1 MKNHTII
8 TVKNLYKVYKLYDKP
23 IDRLKEAIS
32 FNGKKYHKNFYA
44 LKDINLDIK
53 NETCVGIIGTNGS
66 GKSTFLKIITGV
78 LSQTS
83 GEVTVNGRISALLEL
98 GIGFNVEY
106 TGIENI
112 YLSGTIMGFTKEQ
125 MDLKISEIVE
135 FADIGEFI
143 YQPVKTYSSG
153 MFARLAF
160 SVAISVDPEILIVDE
175 ALSVGDIKFQQKCYR
190 KIEEFK
196 KNKTILLVT
205 HDMGA
210 ITKFCD
216 KVIWIEKGKLMDY
229 GDPITVSKKYQAY
242 LLNYNLEI
250 LNRKEYDINSLVKSE
265 EIKKDCMDIDLI
277 DRNFETFGDMK
288 AEIIGIGMFNSKT
301 KEKIEYVYPN
311 TEVSLILKIKNNS
324 YIQDEIVGFTVKD
337 RLSNIVFQT
346 NSFDLSKNLFEKIGE
361 YTYEF
366 KFIIPELNTGEY
378 TISPA
383 VASGTQVNHIQHN
396 WIHDAYV
403 FRVISNNVSNLE
415 GYMYISKIEF
425 NRL

>member
-1 MKNHTII
+1 MKDNAVI
-8 TVKNLYKVYKLYDKP
+8 TVKNLDKIYKLYDKP

-44 LKDINLDIK
+44 LKDVNISIEDKI
-53 NETCVGIIGTNGS
+53 CVGVIGTNGS

-83 GEVTVNGRISALLEL
+83 GEVIVNGRISALLEL
-98 GIGFNVEY
+98 GIGFNMEY

-125 MDLKISEIVE
+125 MDLKISDIIE
-135 FADIGEFI
+135 FADIGDFI

-175 ALSVGDIKFQQKCYR
+175 ALSVGDVKFQQKCYR

-196 KNKTILLVT
+196 ENRTILLVT

-229 GDPITVSKKYQAY
+229 GDPIAVSKKYQAY
-242 LLNYNLEI
+242 ILNYNLQHIET
-250 LNRKEYDINSLVKSE
+250 KEFDVNNSVKTDATE
-265 EIKKDCMDIDLI
+265 KDYTNVDMSFK
-277 DRNFETFGDMK
+277 NFETFGDMK
-288 AEIIGIGMFNSKT
+288 AQITGIGMFKSKT
-301 KEKIEYVYPN
+301 KERVEYVYPN
-311 TEVSLILKIKNNS
+311 TEVSVVLKVKNNT
-324 YIQDEIVGFTVKD
+324 YIEDEIVGFTVKD

-346 NSFDLSKNLFEKIGE
+346 NSFELSKNLSGKIGE
-361 YTYEF
+361 YIYEF

-403 FRVISNNVSNLE
+403 FRVVSNNVSKLE
-415 GYMYISKIEF
+415 GYMYISNIEF
-425 NRL
+425 SIL

>member
-1 MKNHTII
+1 MKDNVVI
-8 TVKNLYKVYKLYDKP
+8 TVKNLDKIYKLYDKP

-32 FNGKKYHKNFYA
+32 FRGKKYHKNFYA
-44 LKDINLDIK
+44 LKDVNLSIEDK
-53 NETCVGIIGTNGS
+53 MCVGIIGTNGS

-83 GEVTVNGRISALLEL
+83 GEVSVNGRISALLEL
-98 GIGFNVEY
+98 GIGFNMEY

-125 MDLKISEIVE
+125 MDLKISDIIE

-175 ALSVGDIKFQQKCYR
+175 ALSVGDVKFQQKCYR
-190 KIEEFK
+190 RIEEFK
-196 KNKTILLVT
+196 ENRTILLVT

-229 GDPITVSKKYQAY
+229 GDPITISKKYQAY
-242 LLNYNLEI
+242 ILNYNLE
-250 LNRKEYDINSLVKSE
+250 LLEKKELDNNNLVKSVAME
-265 EIKKDCMDIDLI
+265 KDYMNINMTFK
-277 DRNFETFGDMK
+277 NFETFGDMK
-288 AEIIGIGMFNSKT
+288 AQITGIGMFKSET
-301 KEKIEYVYPN
+301 KERVEYVYPN
-311 TEVSLILKIKNNS
+311 TEVSVVLKVKNNT
-324 YIQDEIVGFTVKD
+324 YIEDEIVGFTVKD

-346 NSFDLSKNLFEKIGE
+346 NSFELSENLSGKIGE
-361 YTYEF
+361 YIYEF

-403 FRVISNNVSNLE
+403 FRVVSNNVSKLE
-415 GYMYISKIEF
+415 GYMYISNIEF
-425 NRL
+425 SIL

>member
-1 MKNHTII
+1 MKDNAVI
-8 TVKNLYKVYKLYDKP
+8 TVKNLDKIYKLYDKP

-32 FNGKKYHKNFYA
+32 FSGKKYHKNFYA
-44 LKDINLDIK
+44 LKDVNLSIEDK
-53 NETCVGIIGTNGS
+53 MCVGIIGTNGS

-98 GIGFNVEY
+98 GIGFNMEY

-125 MDLKISEIVE
+125 MDLKISDIIE

-175 ALSVGDIKFQQKCYR
+175 ALSVGDVKFQQKCYR
-190 KIEEFK
+190 RIEEFK
-196 KNKTILLVT
+196 ENRTILLVT

-229 GDPITVSKKYQAY
+229 GDPITISKKYQAY
-242 LLNYNLEI
+242 ILNYNLE
-250 LNRKEYDINSLVKSE
+250 LLEKKELDNNNLVKSVAM
-265 EIKKDCMDIDLI
+265 KKDYMNINMTFK
-277 DRNFETFGDMK
+277 NFETFGDMK
-288 AEIIGIGMFNSKT
+288 AQITGIGMFKSKT
-301 KEKIEYVYPN
+301 KERVEYVYPN
-311 TEVSLILKIKNNS
+311 TEVSVVLKVKNNT
-324 YIQDEIVGFTVKD
+324 YIEDEIVGFTVKD

-346 NSFDLSKNLFEKIGE
+346 NSFELSENLSGKIGE
-361 YTYEF
+361 YIYEF

-403 FRVISNNVSNLE
+403 FRVVSNNVSKLE
-415 GYMYISKIEF
+415 GYMYISNIEF
-425 NRL
+425 SIL

>member
-1 MKNHTII
+1 MKDNAVI
-8 TVKNLYKVYKLYDKP
+8 TVKNLDKIYKLYDKP

-32 FNGKKYHKNFYA
+32 FSGKKYHKNFYA
-44 LKDINLDIK
+44 LKDVNLSIEDK
-53 NETCVGIIGTNGS
+53 MCVGIIGTNGS

-78 LSQTS
+78 LSQSS

-98 GIGFNVEY
+98 GIGFNIEY

-125 MDLKISEIVE
+125 MDLKISDIIE

-175 ALSVGDIKFQQKCYR
+175 ALSVGDVKFQQKCYR
-190 KIEEFK
+190 RIEEFK
-196 KNKTILLVT
+196 ENRTILLVT
-205 HDMGA
+205 HDIGA

-242 LLNYNLEI
+242 ILNYNLE
-250 LNRKEYDINSLVKSE
+250 LLEKKELDNNNLVKSDAME
-265 EIKKDCMDIDLI
+265 KDYMNIDMTFK
-277 DRNFETFGDMK
+277 NFETFGDMK
-288 AEIIGIGMFNSKT
+288 AQITGIGMFKSKT
-301 KEKIEYVYPN
+301 KERVEYVYPN
-311 TEVSLILKIKNNS
+311 TEVSVVLKVKNNT
-324 YIQDEIVGFTVKD
+324 YIEDEIVGFTVKD

-346 NSFDLSKNLFEKIGE
+346 NSFELSENLSGKIGE
-361 YTYEF
+361 YIYEF

-403 FRVISNNVSNLE
+403 FRVVSNNVSKLE
-415 GYMYISKIEF
+415 GYMYISNIEF
-425 NRL
+425 SRL